1 MKKLYWIPNT
11 IVTPA
16 HLQNC
21 LENGFI
27 YSWIGKHLTLSWRS
41 FMIGPYHIETSSLI
55 CLENRWTGLHMICQR
70 CNQSRVCSS
79 DKVTPIY
86 FLRLFKVWSILH
98 HGSVGLVHKKMLR
111 NTFICFFGIFL
122 FAFPRKICVFI
133 IFISFLMKYQVSA
146 TEY

>member
-1 MKKLYWIPNT
+1 
-11 IVTPA
+11 
-16 HLQNC
+16 
-21 LENGFI
+21 
-27 YSWIGKHLTLSWRS
+27 
-41 FMIGPYHIETSSLI
+41 MIGPYHIETSSLI
-55 CLENRWTGLHMICQR
+55 C
-70 CNQSRVCSS
+70 
-79 DKVTPIY
+79 
-86 FLRLFKVWSILH
+86 ILH